1 MRFGDGDDW
10 TEWRDVEESIQCDVD
25 VFGEDPARGK
35 VKICQCR
42 PEIRQCATEGEMCG
56 CEGGRVRYGTGAS
69 WTEWETIEELLKA
82 YPNDVSGDKIL
93 CENNVFGDPARGKVK
108 VCECEESLP
117 EEGIE
122 SPTGAPTATAPSAV
136 VVPSLVCAQAC
147 TKLRLAQA
155 RRALLART
163 LAQARHMSEQFVR
176 PDRLSWLAANR
187 AATRG

>member
-10 TEWRDVEESIQCDVD
+10 TAWRDVEESIQCDVD

-42 PEIRQCATEGEMCG
+42 PEIRQCATEGEMCA

-69 WTEWETIEELLKA
+69 WTEWETMEELLKA

-122 SPTGAPTATAPSAV
+122 SPTGAHKPQPLPQCSPFTCLRTSLHEAQTCASAFLFARLHKHDTC
-136 VVPSLVCAQAC
+136 PNSLFDL
-147 TKLRLAQA
+147 T
-155 RRALLART
+155 
-163 LAQARHMSEQFVR
+163 
-176 PDRLSWLAANR
+176 
-187 AATRG
+187 G

>member
-1 MRFGDGDDW
+1 M
-10 TEWRDVEESIQCDVD
+10 
-25 VFGEDPARGK
+25 
-35 VKICQCR
+35 
-42 PEIRQCATEGEMCG
+42 CA

-122 SPTGAPTATAPSAV
+122 SPTGARTSHSPFRSA
-136 VVPSLVCAQAC
+136 VPSLACAQAC
-147 TKLRLAQA
+147 TKPRLCASAFLFA
-155 RRALLART
+155 RL
-163 LAQARHMSEQFVR
+163 HMHDTCPNSLF
-176 PDRLSWLAANR
+176 DL
-187 AATRG
+187 TG

>member
-122 SPTGAPTATAPSAV
+122 SPTGAHKPQPLPQCSPFTCVRT
-136 VVPSLVCAQAC
+136 SLHEAQAC
-147 TKLRLAQA
+147 A
-155 RRALLART
+155 RKRFLVRT
-163 LAQARHMSEQFVR
+163 LAHARHMSEQFVR
-176 PDRLSWLAANR
+176 SDRLSWLAGNR
-187 AATRG
+187 AASRR